1 MSLSEIQNK
10 LYRRD
15 SEKEIDVSKVGDG
28 DDKNSGVEISSDSSV
43 QRKENPDVWNNSRER
58 FSPQI
63 LRIMKIGAYIAG
75 AVVFS
80 IFAYFSF
87 FWYQNRAFSEDK
99 VILSI
104 NGPGETLSGKRVE
117 YEVAFENMNRAD
129 IDNAVLK
136 VSFPENF
143 IPEEDESMKIE
154 GNVAVFRFGRIES
167 GKKGQAILVG
177 KVYAPRGAFIYLKAG
192 LDYVPTNFNSRFLK
206 EAQLGI
212 RTTSSPIIFEINS
225 PQGVSDGGLI
235 RYEMNYRNES
245 DRTFE
250 NLRIKAEYPSGFAFS
265 EASQSPLEGND
276 YWLIGDLSPA
286 GSGKLIIEGSLSGER
301 DEIKKSV
308 FSIGS
313 FENGNFTPFNSGE
326 SLTKIVSSPISIAQ
340 LINGKSDLNARVG
353 ELLRFE
359 IIFKNEG
366 NVGLR
371 DVVITEHLEGQAL
384 DFSSLELGVG
394 GNYDSESRTITWRAS
409 EYPILGNLLPGQEGR
424 ITFSITLKERLPVEK
439 KEDRNFVIRSLARAD
454 SPDVPTPIDMNKIV
468 SSNLIQPKVV
478 SPTGLA
484 VRGFYNDKDIANY
497 GPIPPRVGVETSYT
511 MRWSI
516 YNISNDLEGARVST
530 FLPSGVVYAGVTV
543 PQEEKVKYNSRTNE
557 LVWEIGKIE
566 AGTGVILPMKELA
579 FQIRIKPS
587 VDQLGKNVKLLGES
601 VLEAED
607 SFCNEKIKAGV
618 GEKNNFLQEDEKIPT
633 LGDKVVE

>member
-10 LYRRD
+10 LYRRG

-28 DDKNSGVEISSDSSV
+28 DEKKSGAEVSPDSLV
-43 QRKENPDVWNNSRER
+43 QRVENPDVWNDSRER
-58 FSPQI
+58 FNPQI
-63 LRIMKIGAYIAG
+63 LRIMKIGAYVAG
-75 AVVFS
+75 SLVLLILTF
-80 IFAYFSF
+80 FSF

-99 VILSI
+99 IILSLK
-104 NGPGETLSGKRVE
+104 GPEETLSGKKVE
-117 YEVAFENMNRAD
+117 YEITFENLNRAD
-129 IDNAVLK
+129 IENAVLK
-136 VSFPENF
+136 VDYPENF
-143 IPEEDESMKIE
+143 IPDPDGSAKIE
-154 GNVAVFRFGRIES
+154 GRSAVFQFGRVES
-167 GKKGQAILVG
+167 GKKGKAILAG

-206 EAQLGI
+206 ESQLGI
-212 RTTSSPIIFEINS
+212 RTTSSPIIFEVGS
-225 PQGVSDGGLI
+225 PQGVSDGGLA
-235 RYEMNYRNES
+235 RYEINYRNES

-265 EASQSPLEGND
+265 EASQSPLEGNG
-276 YWLIGDLSPA
+276 YWLIGDLSPG
-286 GSGKLIIEGSLSGER
+286 GSGKLIVQGSLSGER
-301 DEIKKSV
+301 DEVKKAV
-308 FSIGS
+308 FFIGS

-326 SLTKIVSSPISIAQ
+326 SLTKIVSSPISITQ

-359 IIFKNEG
+359 IVFKNEG

-384 DFSSLELGVG
+384 DFSSLDLGVG

-409 EYPILGNLLPGQEGR
+409 EYPILSNLLPGQEGR
-424 ITFSITLKERLPVEK
+424 IAFSIALKERLPVEK
-439 KEDRNFVIRSLARAD
+439 KEDRNFMIRSLAKAD

-478 SPTGLA
+478 SPAGLE
-484 VRGFYNDKDIANY
+484 VRGYYNDKDIANY

-511 MRWSI
+511 MRWRI
-516 YNISNDLEGARVST
+516 YNISNDLEEAQVST
-530 FLPSGVVYAGVTV
+530 FLPSGVVYAGVAV
-543 PQEEKVKYNSRTNE
+543 PGGEKVKYNSRTNE

-566 AGTGVILPMKELA
+566 AGTGVLLPMKELA

-587 VDQLGKNVKLLGES
+587 VDQVGKNVKLLGES

-618 GEKNNFLQEDEKIPT
+618 GEKTNFLQEDEKIPI